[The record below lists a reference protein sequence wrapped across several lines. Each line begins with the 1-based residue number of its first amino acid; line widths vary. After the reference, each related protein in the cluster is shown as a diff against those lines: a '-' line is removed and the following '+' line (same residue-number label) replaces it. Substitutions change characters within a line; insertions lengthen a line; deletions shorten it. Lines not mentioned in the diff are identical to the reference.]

1 MFRSFLSLLSAL
13 PRKYPYLVI
22 AAVILLFITG
32 MFSAKYVRY
41 DQGVETYFS
50 EDKKEYVE
58 FKMFSRSFGGSESAY
73 ILVKGDDVLNP
84 EVLEYML
91 ALEKE
96 LRKIPGVTETDSPA
110 SQIVKSVG
118 FLPQDETLLKELAR
132 KFGGN
137 LIPKKTLALI
147 NVRLDAKESE
157 YNVIAEEMDKKINL
171 VERPPGVTAEATG
184 SPLLRYQIEQ
194 AIGGSM
200 KIMFLASLVLMVLI
214 LFSVFR
220 GIVSGR
226 FMVFA
231 PLLLALITSVLTFGL
246 MPLLNIPLTEVTNG
260 FLPVLIGLSI
270 EYAVQFQSRYEE
282 ERRAGNGVNDA
293 IKNAVDNT
301 GQAIVL
307 AMVTTVIGFL
317 SMYFSGVPALGY
329 FGLTVSIGLIIAFFL
344 TLTVLPSFYKIS
356 DSKEKISKKAKKED
370 SRLYGA
376 IAKGVSGHPKT
387 VIGITILLVVLG
399 GYGYANV
406 ELQTDFMKYVPQ
418 DLPAIQRLNE
428 LQSITGS
435 QDFLILV
442 LSGEDV
448 LSPKFISDAEKVA
461 KYIDNAEDDITGYD
475 SPVKT
480 LSLIYPGLTEEQLIS
495 LVGSMP
501 DTVKNRYFSGKSL
514 MAIYFKVSSMD
525 WLKFS
530 ELYNRVKEEVKFA
543 GFPGRFYL
551 TGDVA
556 LKMFISDLIIN
567 GQKKMTVGSYLL
579 VFFLLLFVYRSFSK
593 AIIPLIAIST
603 VIAVVGGVM
612 YAFDIPKTLVSAS
625 LNSVIIGLGIDFSI
639 HISERYREERKR
651 GRSSEEAV
659 YISTTRIGRA
669 ITTSALTMAGG
680 FGAILFS
687 SFPIMRT
694 FGLIS
699 LVAIIF
705 SLIAA
710 ITIVPALLV
719 FSDRIKDRREKM
731 SVKSS

>member
-1 MFRSFLSLLSAL
+1 MFRAFLSFLSAL
-13 PRKYPYLVI
+13 PRRYPYLVI
-22 AAVILLFITG
+22 GVVIVLFVSG
-32 MFSAKYVRY
+32 MLSAKYVRY

-58 FKMFSRSFGGSESAY
+58 FKMFSRAFGGSESAY
-73 ILVKGDDVLNP
+73 ILIKGDDVLSRD
-84 EVLEYML
+84 VLEYML
-91 ALEKE
+91 SLEKE
-96 LRKIPGVTETDSPA
+96 IRKIPGVADTDSPA
-110 SQIVKSVG
+110 SQIVKSLG
-118 FLPQDETLLKELAR
+118 YLPQDEKLLREIVAKSGR
-132 KFGGN
+132 N

-157 YNVIAEEMDKKINL
+157 FDVIAKEMEERINL
-171 VERPPGVTAEATG
+171 VERPPGITAEATG
-184 SPLLRYQIEQ
+184 SPLLNYQIEQ

-200 KIMFLASLVLMVLI
+200 RIMFLASLVLMVII

-220 GIVSGR
+220 GIVRGK

-282 ERRAGNGVNDA
+282 ERRAGIGVDDA
-293 IKNAVDNT
+293 IKNAVNNT

-317 SMYFSGVPALGY
+317 SMFFSGVPALGY

-344 TLTVLPSFYKIS
+344 TLTLLPSFYKVR
-356 DSKEKISKKAKKED
+356 DSEVKTSKKVKKED

-376 IAKGVSGHPKT
+376 IARGVSGHPKT
-387 VIGITILLVVLG
+387 VIGITILLVVAG
-399 GYGYANV
+399 GYGYTHV
-406 ELQTDFMKYVPQ
+406 ELQTDFMKYLPQ

-435 QDFLILV
+435 QDFLVLV

-448 LSPKFISDAEKVA
+448 FSQKFISDAEKVA
-461 KYIDNAEDDITGYD
+461 RYVDNAEDAITGYD
-475 SPVKT
+475 SPLKT
-480 LSLIYPGLTEEQLIS
+480 LSVIYPGLSDKQLIS
-495 LVGSMP
+495 LARSMP
-501 DTVKNRYFSGKSL
+501 SSIKDRYFSGKSL

-525 WLKFS
+525 WLKFR
-530 ELYNRVKEEVKFA
+530 ELYDRVKREVKFA
-543 GFPGRFYL
+543 GFPDGFYL

-567 GQKKMTVGSYLL
+567 GQKKMTIGSYLL
-579 VFFLLLFVYRSFSK
+579 VFILLLAVYRSFSK
-593 AIIPLIAIST
+593 ALIPLIAIST
-603 VIAVVGGVM
+603 VITVVGGVM

-639 HISERYREERKR
+639 HISERYREEREK
-651 GRSSEEAV
+651 GRTSEEAV
-659 YISTTRIGRA
+659 YITTTRIGRA

-699 LVAIIF
+699 LVAILF

-719 FSDRIKDRREKM
+719 FSDRIMDRNSEPN
-731 SVKSS
+731 